1 MLSLSLVIFKVLKE
15 KQKLQTAN
23 LDLNIDTTLSINSI
37 YLIIMENYTQ
47 QLQNVL
53 NVFRSSQSRDQ
64 IEASCI
70 LGRFFTI

>member
-1 MLSLSLVIFKVLKE
+1 MLSLSLVIFKVLKG

-53 NVFRSSQSRDQ
+53 NVFRSSQPRDQ

>member
-23 LDLNIDTTLSINSI
+23 LVLNIYTTLSINSI

-47 QLQNVL
+47 QLQNVYSHTCGTYTKT
-53 NVFRSSQSRDQ
+53 V
-64 IEASCI
+64 
-70 LGRFFTI
+70 